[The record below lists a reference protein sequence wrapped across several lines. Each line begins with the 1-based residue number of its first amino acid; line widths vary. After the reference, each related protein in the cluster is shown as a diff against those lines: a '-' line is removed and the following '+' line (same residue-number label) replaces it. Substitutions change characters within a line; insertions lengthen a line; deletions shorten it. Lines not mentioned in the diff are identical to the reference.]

1 MKTLRWVVALVPAI
15 ALLFSPVRACSEE
28 PASAASGKIRVL
40 IVTGGH
46 DFNAEAF
53 FAIFNNNPDIT
64 YRVVQHPKAQALFR
78 PEAATQ
84 YDVIL
89 AYDNYQQINDQA
101 KADFANLING
111 GKGLVIVH
119 HGIGSYLEW
128 PEFWKIMGAR
138 WYHVKTFVDGLE
150 KFSFPSDTND
160 VRFRVHV
167 VDPQNPVTKGLKD
180 YDMIDETYQAFDVF
194 PDTHPLLTTDSPLS
208 NKIIAWE
215 KTYGQGRVVCIQSGH
230 GPDAYVN
237 PNFQQF
243 LRQAIRWTARR
254 D

>member
-1 MKTLRWVVALVPAI
+1 MKKLRYAVALIPII
-15 ALLFSPVRACSEE
+15 ALPFSPTHAGPDEPG
-28 PASAASGKIRVL
+28 PASAGKIRVL

-46 DFNAEAF
+46 DFDGEAF
-53 FAIFNNNPDIT
+53 FAIFNNNPDVS
-64 YRVVQHPKAQALFR
+64 YRAVQHPNAQAFFR
-78 PEAATQ
+78 PEAASQ

-89 AYDNYQQINDQA
+89 AYDNYQQISEQA
-101 KADFANLING
+101 KADFANLVKG
-111 GKGLVIVH
+111 GKGLVVVH
-119 HGIGSYLEW
+119 HGIGSYLDW

-138 WYHVKTFVDGLE
+138 WYHVKTIVGGVE

-167 VDPQNPVTKGLKD
+167 VDPRNPVTKGMSD

-194 PDTHPLLTTDSPLS
+194 PDSHPLLSTDSPLS

-215 KTYGQGRVVCIQSGH
+215 KTYGKGRVVCIQSGH

-243 LRQAIRWTARR
+243 LRQTIRWTGRR